1 MRPPT
6 EAASCDLLG
15 DPLKDIAGV
24 APEYPV
30 AWSAAKALDDDQ
42 ELRWLAALVTVRR
55 RFPVRC
61 ILRRIGHS
69 NSLALSGNQAED
81 ESSLF
86 SKSAT
91 AKFKIGHS
99 GLKPAST
106 RCRRHLYVKPGGCP
120 WLAHVA
126 PSPPRAMSSNARP
139 DYAGALA
146 RTRGTNNGRGSRCEL
161 GKGPRA
167 PERGSKEFSERP
179 YGEKPEDRPL

>member
-1 MRPPT
+1 V
-6 EAASCDLLG
+6 ASCDLLG

-42 ELRWLAALVTVRR
+42 ELRWLPHLSQFGGA
-55 RFPVRC
+55 FPC
-61 ILRRIGHS
+61 GAFS
-69 NSLALSGNQAED
+69 EGSDTATPLALSGSQAED

-106 RCRRHLYVKPGGCP
+106 RC
-120 WLAHVA
+120 VA
-126 PSPPRAMSSNARP
+126 TFM
-139 DYAGALA
+139 
-146 RTRGTNNGRGSRCEL
+146 
-161 GKGPRA
+161 
-167 PERGSKEFSERP
+167 
-179 YGEKPEDRPL
+179 